1 MDKPSP
7 LTTPAG
13 IEKALGAHHA
23 GVRRKVANP
32 DIKTKP
38 SAVPAPFNGPTQAT
52 SPRRGV
58 AMRSPVNDPQVGAG
72 CGGAGRPSISA
83 HSKASDRRPPE
94 HRRLN
99 AAGDTSKEDHRMAER
114 VMTFGKYLG
123 QPTRGVPLPYLL
135 WVANTFRSTPT
146 CVAQEIECR
155 TDQAA
160 SRPVRVC
167 PTSPTRRRRRS
178 KTARRRTPAEIG
190 REIPGKAN
198 RTGRFIGERFAE
210 ERAAWLAAG
219 GDPLVCPW
227 EIVQEPDRKV

>member
-13 IEKALGAHHA
+13 IEKAHGAHHA

-72 CGGAGRPSISA
+72 CGGAGRPSLSA

-94 HRRLN
+94 HRRVN
-99 AAGDTSKEDHRMAER
+99 AAGHTSKEDHSMAER

-123 QPTRGVPLPYLL
+123 QPTRDVPLHYLL

-198 RTGRFIGERFAE
+198 RTGRFVGERFAE
-210 ERAAWLAAG
+210 ERVAWLAAG
-219 GDPLVCPW
+219 GDPHSCPW
-227 EIVQEPDRKV
+227 EDT